1 MNYYLE
7 SAWYKLYKILLNKT
21 NVFNMQI
28 SLRNSRLNR
37 VKQASPLAWIAFNSP
52 VYTIGL

>member
-37 VKQASPLAWIAFNSP
+37 VKQASPLAWIAFNSL
-52 VYTIGL
+52 VYTTGL

>member
-52 VYTIGL
+52 VYTTGL